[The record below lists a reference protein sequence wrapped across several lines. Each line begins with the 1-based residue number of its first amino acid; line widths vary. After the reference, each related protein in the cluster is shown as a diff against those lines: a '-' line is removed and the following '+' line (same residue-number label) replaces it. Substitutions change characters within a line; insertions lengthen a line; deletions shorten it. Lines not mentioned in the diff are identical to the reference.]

1 MIQESYS
8 GKIMWLILWVF
19 FLISGVT
26 FLSVSVQGYA
36 WLRKWNMLSDV
47 VKYKSEATIALIP
60 DYEAEIM
67 VPEASVNVTDSLN
80 ITGDSL
86 KLVSDIKVL
95 KNIPL
100 PPDVVPIEDY
110 SEGNSGLSRFY
121 HALNGIDTLKRSL
134 RILFLGDSFIEG
146 DLFTAELRDLL
157 QDTLGGKGVGF
168 VNITSPVNK
177 FRQTVVHEY
186 SNWQTYSIS
195 KPEDPPAWYKIG
207 VCGQYSIP
215 DEGAVLQYTMPA
227 NKSVKLRSVNFARIF
242 FRNEAGT
249 KIYVSVNEEEES
261 EHSPSV
267 STAMQSLSFGPDVR
281 NIKFRFENTEGFT
294 AYGVLLDDKN
304 GISVDNY
311 ALRGAS
317 GTHLTSVSSSLTKQ
331 WNSYAPADLVILEY
345 GLNVVAEGVMDY
357 SYYRVRMKKSI
368 EHIKEIFPDADIM
381 LMGMG
386 DRSAKIDG
394 TMQTMP
400 EVKSMVALQRVMAK
414 ETGITFWSIFDAMG
428 GENGMVNFVERDVP
442 WAAKDYTH
450 ISALGG
456 RAIAKRFFKAIM
468 AELVRYQLRI
478 TNDELR
484 ITNE

>member
-1 MIQESYS
+1 MIQERVQENYS
-8 GKIMWLILWVF
+8 GKIMWLMLWVVI
-19 FLISGVT
+19 LISGVT
-26 FLSVSVQGYA
+26 FLSVSIQGYA
-36 WLRKWNMLSDV
+36 WLRKLNMLSDV
-47 VKYKSEATIALIP
+47 VKYKSEAVTSLIP
-60 DYEAEIM
+60 DYEAEII
-67 VPEASVNVTDSLN
+67 VPETSVNITDS
-80 ITGDSL
+80 IMTGAAVKDSL
-86 KLVSDIKVL
+86 VIKNV
-95 KNIPL
+95 PL

-110 SEGNSGLSRFY
+110 SAKNSGMSKFY
-121 HALNGIDTLKRSL
+121 YALNNIDTLERSV

-177 FRQTVVHEY
+177 FRQTVMHEY
-186 SNWQTYSIS
+186 SDWQTYSIS
-195 KPEDPPAWYKIG
+195 KQEDPPAWYKIG
-207 VCGQYSIP
+207 VCGQYSMP
-215 DEGAVLQYTMPA
+215 AEGAVLQYKMPA
-227 NKSVKLRSVNFARIF
+227 NRSVNLRSVSSARIF
-242 FRNEAGT
+242 FRNEADT
-249 KIYVSVNEEEES
+249 KIYVSVNDGEEQEY
-261 EHSPSV
+261 SPSV
-267 STAMQSLSFGPDVR
+267 STAMQSLSFGPNVR
-281 NIKFRFENTEGFT
+281 DIKFRFENTEGFT
-294 AYGVLLDDKN
+294 AYGVLLDDKK

-317 GTHLTSVSSSLTKQ
+317 GTHLTSVSSTLNKQ
-331 WNSYAPADLVILEY
+331 WTNYAPADLVILEY

-368 EHIKEIFPDADIM
+368 EHIKEIFPDADIL

-400 EVKSMVALQRVMAK
+400 EVKSMVAMQRAMAK
-414 ETGITFWSIFDAMG
+414 EAGIAFWSIFDAMG

-456 RAIAKRFFKAIM
+456 RAIAKRFFKALM
-468 AELVRYQLRI
+468 AESAKYQCEN
-478 TNDELR
+478 TN
-484 ITNE
+484 